1 MRTLTSLACLALI
14 AQTATAA
21 PGETRRQ
28 VTQRALNVAL
38 SAANGQGCISCH
50 VTGQVMAAVGAE
62 VSGFTPNEAQ
72 ANRVLQ
78 YGWNQRI
85 GNGSIVHGGSTY
97 PIETSV
103 VAWALSY
110 YGEDSQLDVR
120 DQAIANLGNCCSRS
134 VATTAGCRRTITT
147 TASSAS
153 PRAMPTM
160 SAARIALQW
169 LFNQTGEMR
178 YRTGMADLGR
188 FLAATEPAAW
198 HNDSGLLETTYEL
211 IDWRRRGARRVTPK
225 WRRCCDALLARQRD
239 GSCWGFSVGAGC
251 DAFSTGLVGN
261 ALLDSACS
269 SVTRRCKRRRRGSS
283 IKTGA
288 AGGGR
293 GRCSPT
299 TSPCR
304 PTQ

>member
-1 MRTLTSLACLALI
+1 MPRDRT
-14 AQTATAA
+14 
-21 PGETRRQ
+21 GDGGGRR
-28 VTQRALNVAL
+28 R
-38 SAANGQGCISCH
+38 
-50 VTGQVMAAVGAE
+50 E

-78 YGWNQRI
+78 YGWNQRMKRLDR
-85 GNGSIVHGGSTY
+85 HGGSTY
-97 PIETSV
+97 PIETSAW

-120 DQAIANLGNCCSRS
+120 DQAIANLGNWLLAQRGNDGGLPPNDHNNGIISIPSR
-134 VATTAGCRRTITT
+134 V
-147 TASSAS
+147 
-153 PRAMPTM
+153 MPTM
-160 SAARIALQW
+160 SAARISQW

-211 IDWRRRGARRVTPK
+211 IGLAATGRSARDPK
-225 WRRCCDALLARQRD
+225 MAALRDALLARQRN

-261 ALLDSACS
+261 ALLDSGMLVGHPALQAATAWLINQNRRSGWWPVFSNDVSVSTNPMNCLS
-269 SVTRRCKRRRRGSS
+269 PSRSSTSVTSPPRM
-283 IKTGA
+283 A
-288 AGGGR
+288 AR
-293 GRCSPT
+293 ST
-299 TSPCR
+299 TASR
-304 PTQ
+304 TR

>member
-1 MRTLTSLACLALI
+1 MRILSSLACLALV

-50 VTGQVMAAVGAE
+50 VTGQVMAAVGAAE

-78 YGWNQRI
+78 YGWNQQI

-97 PIETSV
+97 PIETSAW

-120 DQAIANLGNCCSRS
+120 DQAIANLGNWLLAQRGNDGGLPPNDHNNGIISIPSR
-134 VATTAGCRRTITT
+134 V
-147 TASSAS
+147 
-153 PRAMPTM
+153 MPTM
-160 SAARIALQW
+160 SAARISQW

-211 IDWRRRGARRVTPK
+211 IGLAATGRSARDPK
-225 WRRCCDALLARQRD
+225 MAALRDALLARQRN
-239 GSCWGFSVGAGC
+239 GSCWGFSVGAG
-251 DAFSTGLVGN
+251 
-261 ALLDSACS
+261 
-269 SVTRRCKRRRRGSS
+269 
-283 IKTGA
+283 
-288 AGGGR
+288 
-293 GRCSPT
+293 
-299 TSPCR
+299 
-304 PTQ
+304 